1 MNTKHCR
8 RCDCTKPVADFASNP
23 SKGDGLQTYCRQCQ
37 AEIRADWQER
47 NREKTSLQGIAAKAC
62 KGGRAMTD
70 AERARLDEILQA
82 DKAKRR
88 TSGRPESEAGQAA
101 PSIDDASA
109 QIFPDI
115 SETDRAHGAV
125 SLRKIASS
133 SAIADRD
140 AIRLFAGSA
149 SPLSGEGGGE
159 TTKEND
165 ETKDTSSEKERPPA
179 EKTDPVA
186 FGDER
191 QAPATPTSDV
201 NRSTAGIADL
211 PHAAIVR
218 SKTNPRTHFDQAF
231 LDELAEN
238 VGRFGIMQP
247 LIVRPLP
254 ADRVQETAENRIPGQ
269 PLPTH
274 ELIAGEQRWR
284 AAAIAGLRMVPVRVM
299 HLDDDA
305 VLVYQLFENL
315 KRRDLHPL
323 EEAEGYGRL
332 IERGHTVDEIAT
344 TIRKG
349 RTYVYATLSLLKL
362 IPEAREAFFKGDKA
376 GGIGRSVAEL
386 LAGRTPELQAAI
398 LKDVTAADHLGDSM
412 SFRKA
417 REHIRNTY
425 SLQLAAA
432 PFKTDD
438 AQLVPEAGP
447 CQACPKRSGSNPDLF
462 GDFEN
467 ADTCT
472 DPTCFG
478 AKRTAHYA
486 QLTAAAEAR
495 GQTVIVGK
503 QAREIMPDAKTL
515 RGYTRVDELRVD
527 DGQGDAKPLRDVLGQ
542 DMPATTLVEHPT
554 SHELIEVLPTAQAGQ
569 LLRDR
574 AKAGTTSPAT
584 GPAAPPPAAAPE
596 AKGEGKAP
604 TPAPAPEPT
613 KEQLADAYEMRWRV
627 DALQALDEAMWNS
640 GDVEALQR
648 SLLQYSAVE
657 ISILLVEQLPKR
669 ALDFIC
675 GRERFAI
682 GKIGRCQALREHVV
696 EAFDDYAKDQL
707 LLLAAM
713 DLQPGSAKRIEALS
727 SDLGID
733 LDPIRQRVRDDMKA
747 EAAAKAP
754 TVDQAKPGRK
764 PKAPKATAEQVQAQL
779 ADAMAGAE
787 NPNTFKPEDRVTIR
801 VDVTKG
807 VDTFHTR
814 GVDATVIEADGD
826 RRWLVQPDT
835 LNFPVSV
842 DYTEIV
848 PC

>member
-8 RCDCTKPVADFASNP
+8 RCDCTKTVADFASNP

-37 AEIRADWQER
+37 AEIRADWQQR
-47 NREKTSLQGIAAKAC
+47 NREKTRLQGIAAKAR

-70 AERARLDEILQA
+70 DERKRLDEILQA
-82 DKAKRR
+82 DQAKRKAP
-88 TSGRPESEAGQAA
+88 GRPETDAA
-101 PSIDDASA
+101 PTVDDASA

-115 SETDRAHGAV
+115 SEADRAAGAV
-125 SLRKIASS
+125 SLRKIAVS

-140 AIRLFAGSA
+140 GVALFSASA

-165 ETKDTSSEKERPPA
+165 ETKDTSSEKDHLPA

-218 SKTNPRTHFDQAF
+218 SKTNPRTHFDPAF

-238 VGRFGIMQP
+238 VGRYGIMQP

-254 ADRVQETAENRIPGQ
+254 ASRVQETAEDRIPGQ

-284 AAAIAGLRMVPVRVM
+284 AAAIAGLSMVPVRVM

-323 EEAEGYGRL
+323 EEAEGYDRL
-332 IERGHTVDEIAT
+332 IERGHTVDEIAQK
-344 TIRKG
+344 IRKG
-349 RTYVYATLSLLKL
+349 KTYVYATLSLRRL

-386 LAGRTPELQAAI
+386 LAARTPELQAAI

-412 SFRKA
+412 SFRRA

-438 AQLVPEAGP
+438 PQLVPEAGP

-527 DGQGDAKPLRDVLGQ
+527 DGQGEAKPLRDVLGQ

-574 AKAGTTSPAT
+574 AKAGTTSPAPA
-584 GPAAPPPAAAPE
+584 PAAPPPAAAAPE
-596 AKGEGKAP
+596 AKGAGK

-613 KEQLADAYEMRWRV
+613 KDQLADAYEMRWRA

-640 GDVEALQR
+640 ADVDALQR

-657 ISILLVEQLPKR
+657 ISILLVEQLPDR
-669 ALDFIC
+669 AVDFIC
-675 GRERFAI
+675 DRERFSI
-682 GKIGRCQALREHVV
+682 GKIGRRQALREHVV
-696 EAFDDYAKDQL
+696 EAFDDFAKDQL

-713 DLQPGSAKRIEALS
+713 DLRPGNANRIESLA

-754 TVDQAKPGRK
+754 AVDQAKPGRK

-779 ADAMAGAE
+779 ADAMATAE

-801 VDVTKG
+801 VDVTRG

-826 RRWLVQPDT
+826 RRWKVQPDT
-835 LNFPVSV
+835 LNFAVSV